1 LFARLRHNDPGAGYL
16 HFFPTTPS
24 DYFEEL
30 TAEKQV
36 MRFKNGFPERHWV
49 KRPNAANEAVD
60 ELVYGYAA
68 LHRLY
73 MVYDKRTI
81 WDQMERKLEGEQK
94 PAEDRKK
101 VASQRKKSFVSQW

>member
-1 LFARLRHNDPGAGYL
+1 
-16 HFFPTTPS
+16 
-24 DYFEEL
+24 
-30 TAEKQV
+30 
-36 MRFKNGFPERHWV
+36 MRFKNGFPERHLV

-81 WDQMERKLEGEQK
+81 WDQMERKFEGEQLIGGFLEGLFLAGVLA
-94 PAEDRKK
+94 PE
-101 VASQRKKSFVSQW
+101 

>member
-1 LFARLRHNDPGAGYL
+1 
-16 HFFPTTPS
+16 
-24 DYFEEL
+24 
-30 TAEKQV
+30 
-36 MRFKNGFPERHWV
+36 M
-49 KRPNAANEAVD
+49 D